1 MCPLVLL
8 LPMREC
14 GRFQYSIG
22 YVELV
27 LICNLTGVVDRLP
40 GSETPHIGHTLSHRA
55 MANNTF
61 VVKCVMAQMVE
72 LSLSSKK
79 KQLFLLEKMA
89 WKGNVPPVVNTSAP
103 LPDTNPANKNAPISA
118 KSVYIA
124 VLLDIG
130 AAWNH
135 WNQKSH
141 SEFFINR

>member
-89 WKGNVPPVVNTSAP
+89 WKGNVPPV
-103 LPDTNPANKNAPISA
+103 
-118 KSVYIA
+118 
-124 VLLDIG
+124 G